1 MESRL
6 KNQLI
11 PMRYSCRI
19 EQMMLGDCKLKR
31 QTVYQVS
38 IQQDAGQAPEWCTK
52 CGLHLDPSNHIRD
65 IPFEL
70 KGHTSGWLRLELTK
84 STLMGQDEDKNDQ
97 PIQFRIHNVELG
109 LKGGVDVQ
117 EYEEPLLGARV
128 LQMDYR
134 AANER
139 LTKIVARL
147 AGRSYT
153 YHPFYPFIEI
163 DDDNQSFYV
172 KLDKPLPVGRRHAVS
187 FRCNGEAFLPSQ
199 VKMEWEVL
207 EKVGK
212 GRTGW
217 TQLQSQVEQ
226 DFYAIM
232 RLVS

>member
-1 MESRL
+1 M
-6 KNQLI
+6 
-11 PMRYSCRI
+11 
-19 EQMMLGDCKLKR
+19 
-31 QTVYQVS
+31 
-38 IQQDAGQAPEWCTK
+38 QDGQASRS
-52 CGLHLDPSNHIRD
+52 GVQSVVFHLDPSDHIRD
-65 IPFEL
+65 IAPFEL

-153 YHPFYPFIEI
+153 LSSLL
-163 DDDNQSFYV
+163 SFYR
-172 KLDKPLPVGRRHAVS
+172 DR
-187 FRCNGEAFLPSQ
+187 
-199 VKMEWEVL
+199 
-207 EKVGK
+207 
-212 GRTGW
+212 
-217 TQLQSQVEQ
+217 
-226 DFYAIM
+226 
-232 RLVS
+232 